1 MAIKRDIKY
10 INRDFADFRTRL
22 IEFAQTYFPTT
33 YNDFTPAS
41 PGMMFMEMSAYVGDV
56 LSFYLDNQIQ
66 ETFIQYAQQSRNLY
80 ELAYLLGY
88 KPKTTAAATAVL
100 DVYQQ
105 IPATITGD
113 PDWNYTLSLEQNA
126 VVTSTNANT
135 PPFLTQNK
143 VDFSVSSSSNP
154 TTLQTYVIDT
164 GTGLPTRFL
173 LKKSTPAIS
182 ATINTQQFIFNQPQQ
197 FSTVNLVADNIIGI
211 LDIVDSD
218 GNTWY
223 EVSHLAQD
231 SVFDSVKNTNP
242 NDPNFSTDSNVPYL
256 LQTKQVQ
263 RRFATRFLNE
273 TTLQLQFGSGTSL
286 DSDEE
291 ITPNPDNVGLG
302 LTFEKDKLTA
312 AYSPTNFIFTNTYG
326 IAPSNTTLT
335 VRYLTGG
342 GVSANVPENT
352 LTQIATSNIIFNNAT
367 ITNTSLANTIFG
379 TLSVNNPEAASGGQD
394 GDSIQEIRQNSL
406 SNFQNQLRT
415 VTSDDYMLRAL
426 SIPSIYGTV
435 SKAYAEPTKA
445 GTNSITD
452 TPSSV
457 TLYVLSY
464 DNNKKLTVASNTLKQ
479 NLRTYLSQ
487 YRVLNDSVTIK
498 DAFVINIGVEFEII
512 TYPNYNSN
520 QVLTNCITQLVN
532 FYNIDSWQINEPII
546 LRDLYTL
553 LDKVEGVQT
562 VKNISVNNLTST
574 NGTYSSYAYDTRGA
588 TVNNVVYPS
597 IDPMIFEVKY
607 PATDIKGKVVS
618 L

>member
-352 LTQIATSNIIFNNAT
+352 LTQIATSNIVFNNAT

-532 FYNIDSWQINEPII
+532 FFNIDSWQINEPII

>member
-10 INRDFADFRTRL
+10 INRDFSDFRTRL
-22 IEFAQTYFPTT
+22 IEFSQSYFPTT
-33 YNDFTPAS
+33 YNDFTPSS
-41 PGMMFMEMSAYVGDV
+41 PGLMIMEMSAYVGAV
-56 LSFYLDNQIQ
+56 LSFYVDNQIQ

-88 KPKTTAAATAVL
+88 KPKVTAAATVNL
-100 DVYQQ
+100 TIYQQ
-105 IPATITGD
+105 LPATISGT
-113 PDWNYTLSLEQNA
+113 PDWDYTLA
-126 VVTSTNANT
+126 VAENTRISSTNST
-135 PPFLTQNK
+135 IPPFLTQNK
-143 VDFSVSSSSNP
+143 VDFSVSSSSDPTDIQVYQIDTSTSLP
-154 TTLQTYVIDT
+154 TTY
-164 GTGLPTRFL
+164 L
-173 LKKSTPAIS
+173 LTKSTTAIS
-182 ATINTQQFIFNQPQQ
+182 ATITTTNFSFGTPQQ
-197 FSTVNLVADNIIGI
+197 FSTVEITDSDILGI
-211 LDIVDSD
+211 LDVVDSD
-218 GNTWY
+218 GNVWY

-231 SVFDSVKNTNP
+231 SVFDSIKNTNS

-263 RRFATRFLNE
+263 RRFASRFLNIS
-273 TTLQLQFGSGTSL
+273 TLQLQFGAGTSS
-286 DSDEE
+286 DTDEE
-291 ITPNPDNVGLG
+291 ITPNSDNVGLG
-302 LTFEKDKLTA
+302 LPFQKDKLTA

-326 IAPSNTTLT
+326 ISPSNTTLT
-335 VRYLTGG
+335 VRYLKGG
-342 GVSANVPENT
+342 GVTANIPQNT
-352 LTQIATSNIIFNNAT
+352 LSQLNTGNVTFNNAS
-367 ITNTSLANTIFG
+367 ITNTNLANTIFA
-379 TLSVNNPEAASGGQD
+379 SIAVNNAEAASGGQD

-426 SIPSIYGTV
+426 SIPGIYGTV

-464 DNNKKLTVASNTLKQ
+464 DNSKKLTTASNALKQ

-532 FYNIDSWQINEPII
+532 FFSVDNWQINEPII

-562 VKNISVNNLTST
+562 VKSISVNNLTST

>member
-10 INRDFADFRTRL
+10 INRDFTDFRTRL

-33 YNDFTPAS
+33 YNDFTPSS

-66 ETFIQYAQQSRNLY
+66 ETFIQYAQQTRNLY

-88 KPKTTAAATAVL
+88 KPKTTAAATVNL
-100 DVYQQ
+100 TVYQQ
-105 IPATITGD
+105 LPATIAGT
-113 PDWNYTLSLEQNA
+113 PDWDYALSIAENTR
-126 VVTSTNANT
+126 VSSTNST
-135 PPFLTQNK
+135 YPPFLTQNK
-143 VDFSVSSSSNP
+143 VDFSVSSSTDP
-154 TTLQTYVIDT
+154 TDIQIYQIDT
-164 GTGLPTRFL
+164 GTSIPTSFL
-173 LKKSTPAIS
+173 LTKQTSAIS
-182 ATINTQQFIFNQPQQ
+182 ATITTTTFTFGAPQQ
-197 FSTVNLVADNIIGI
+197 FSTVELAGSNILGI
-211 LDIVDSD
+211 LDITDSD
-218 GNTWY
+218 GNIWY

-231 SVFDSVKNTNP
+231 SVFDSIKNTNI

-273 TTLQLQFGSGTSL
+273 STLQIQFGAGTSS
-286 DSDEE
+286 DTDEE
-291 ITPNPDNVGLG
+291 ITPNSDNVGLG

-335 VRYLTGG
+335 VRYLVGG
-342 GVSANVPENT
+342 GV
-352 LTQIATSNIIFNNAT
+352 TSNIPQNTLSQINTGNITFNNAN
-367 ITNTSLANTIFG
+367 IVNTSLANTIFS
-379 TLSVNNPEAASGGQD
+379 SVAINNTEAASGGQD
-394 GDSIQEIRQNSL
+394 GDSIDEIRQNTL
-406 SNFQNQLRT
+406 SSFQNQLRT

-426 SIPSIYGTV
+426 SIPGIYGTV
-435 SKAYAEPTKA
+435 SKAYAEPSKA
-445 GTNSITD
+445 GTESLTG

-464 DNNKKLTVASNTLKQ
+464 DSNKKLTTASNALKQ

-498 DAFVINIGVEFEII
+498 DAFVVNIGVEFQII
-512 TYPNYNSN
+512 VYPNYNSN
-520 QVLTNCITQLVN
+520 QVLTDCITQLVN
-532 FYNIDSWQINEPII
+532 FFNVDNWQINEPII
-546 LRDLYTL
+546 LRDLYSL

-562 VKNISVNNLTST
+562 VKNVSINNLTSS
-574 NGTYSSYAYDTRGA
+574 NGTYSNYAYDTAGA

-607 PATDIKGKVVS
+607 PTTDIKGKVVS

>member
-10 INRDFADFRTRL
+10 INRDFTDFRTRL

-33 YNDFTPAS
+33 YNDFTPSS

-66 ETFIQYAQQSRNLY
+66 ETFIQYAQQTRNLY

-88 KPKTTAAATAVL
+88 KPKTTAAAVVTV

-105 IPATITGD
+105 LPATISGA
-113 PDWNYTLSLEQNA
+113 PDWDYTLSLEENA
-126 VVTSTNANT
+126 TLTSTNINNPA
-135 PPFLTQNK
+135 FLLQNK

-154 TTLQTYVIDT
+154 TSIQTYVIDT
-164 GTGLPTRFL
+164 GTNLPSRYL
-173 LKKSTPAIS
+173 LKKSTTAIS
-182 ATINTQQFIFNQPQQ
+182 ATINTQQFTFNQPQQ
-197 FSTVNLVADNIIGI
+197 FSTINLTADNIIGI

-231 SVFDSVKNTNP
+231 SVFDSIKNTNV

-273 TTLQLQFGSGTSL
+273 TTLQIQFGAGTSA
-286 DSDEE
+286 DTDEE

-302 LTFEKDKLTA
+302 LTFEKDKLTT

-342 GVSANVPENT
+342 GVTANIPENT
-352 LTQIATSNIIFNNAT
+352 LTQVSTANIVFNNST
-367 ITNTSLANTIFG
+367 IANSSLANTIFG
-379 TLSVNNPEAASGGQD
+379 TLTVNNPEAASGGQD
-394 GDSIQEIRQNSL
+394 GDSIEEIRQNTL
-406 SNFQNQLRT
+406 SSFQNQLRT

-426 SIPSIYGTV
+426 SIPGIYGTV

-445 GTNSITD
+445 GTDSLTG

-464 DNNKKLTVASNTLKQ
+464 DNNKKLTAASNALKQ

-498 DAFVINIGVEFEII
+498 DAFVVNIGVEFQII
-512 TYPNYNSN
+512 VYPNYNSN
-520 QVLTNCITQLVN
+520 QVLTNCITQLVDFFN
-532 FYNIDSWQINEPII
+532 VDNWQINEPII
-546 LRDLYTL
+546 LRDLYIL

-562 VKNISVNNLTST
+562 VKNISINNLTSS
-574 NGTYSSYAYDTRGA
+574 NGVYSNYAYDTAGA

-607 PATDIKGKVVS
+607 PTTDIKGKVVS

>member
-487 YRVLNDSVTIK
+487 YKVLNDSVTIK

-532 FYNIDSWQINEPII
+532 FFNIDSWQINEPII

>member
-291 ITPNPDNVGLG
+291 ITPNPDNIGLG

-352 LTQIATSNIIFNNAT
+352 LTQIATSNIVFNNAT

-532 FYNIDSWQINEPII
+532 FFNIDSWQINEPII

>member
-10 INRDFADFRTRL
+10 INRDFTDFRTRL
-22 IEFAQTYFPTT
+22 IEFSQTYFPTT

-66 ETFIQYAQQSRNLY
+66 ETFIQYAQQTRNLY

-88 KPKTTAAATAVL
+88 KPKVTAAAVVNV

-105 IPATITGD
+105 LPATIAGT
-113 PDWNYTLSLEQNA
+113 PDWDYTLTLEENT
-126 VVTSTNANT
+126 VLTSTNPNT
-135 PPFLTQNK
+135 PSFLTQNK
-143 VDFSVSSSSNP
+143 VDFSVSSSTDP
-154 TTLQTYVIDT
+154 TTVQTYVIDG
-164 GTGLPTRFL
+164 GTNLPTRFL
-173 LKKSTPAIS
+173 LKKSTTAIS
-182 ATINTQQFIFNQPQQ
+182 ATINTQQFSFAQPEQ
-197 FSTVNLVADNIIGI
+197 FSTITLSADNILGI
-211 LDIVDSD
+211 LDIIDSD

-231 SVFDSVKNTNP
+231 SIFDSIKNTNV

-256 LQTKQVQ
+256 LQTKQIQ

-273 TTLQLQFGSGTSL
+273 STLQIQFGAGNSSDT
-286 DSDEE
+286 DEE

-302 LTFEKDKLTA
+302 LTFEKDKLTT

-335 VRYLTGG
+335 VRYLAGG
-342 GVSANVPENT
+342 GVSANIPENT
-352 LTQIATSNIIFNNAT
+352 LTQIAAGNINFNNST
-367 ITNTSLANTIFG
+367 ISNTSLASTIFG
-379 TLSVNNPEAASGGQD
+379 TLTVNNPEAASGGQD
-394 GDSIQEIRQNSL
+394 GDSVEEIRQNAL
-406 SNFQNQLRT
+406 STFQNQLRT

-426 SIPSIYGTV
+426 SIPGIYGTV

-445 GTNSITD
+445 GSDSLTG

-464 DNNKKLTVASNTLKQ
+464 DNNKKLVTASNALKQ

-498 DAFVINIGVEFEII
+498 DAFVVNIGVEFQII
-512 TYPNYNSN
+512 VYPNYNSN

-532 FYNIDSWQINEPII
+532 FFNIDNWQINEPII

-562 VKNISVNNLTST
+562 VKNININNLTSN
-574 NGTYSSYAYDTRGA
+574 NGTYSNYAYDTNGA
-588 TVNNVVYPS
+588 TINNVVYPS
-597 IDPMIFEVKY
+597 IDPMIFEVKF

>member
-88 KPKTTAAATAVL
+88 KPKTTAAATVTV

-105 IPATITGD
+105 VPATITGT
-113 PDWNYTLSLEQNA
+113 PDWDYTLSLEQNA
-126 VVTSTNANT
+126 VVTSTTINT
-135 PPFLTQNK
+135 PSFLTQNK

-173 LKKSTPAIS
+173 LKKSTTAIS
-182 ATINTQQFIFNQPQQ
+182 ATINTQQFIFTQPQQ

-211 LDIVDSD
+211 LDIIDSD

-242 NDPNFSTDSNVPYL
+242 NDPNFSTDSNVSYL

-263 RRFATRFLNE
+263 RRFASRFLNE
-273 TTLQLQFGSGTSL
+273 TTLQLQFGSGTST

-302 LTFEKDKLTA
+302 LTFQKDKLTA

-342 GVSANVPENT
+342 GVSANIPENT
-352 LTQIATSNIIFNNAT
+352 LTQVSTANVVFNNAS
-367 ITNTSLANTIFG
+367 ISNTGLANTIFG
-379 TLSVNNPEAASGGQD
+379 TLSINNPEAASGGQD

-426 SIPSIYGTV
+426 SIPGIYGTV

-464 DNNKKLTVASNTLKQ
+464 DNSKKLTTASNALKQ

-520 QVLTNCITQLVN
+520 QVLTNCLTQLVN
-532 FYNIDSWQINEPII
+532 FFNVDNWQINEPII

-562 VKNISVNNLTST
+562 VKSISVNNLTST

-607 PATDIKGKVVS
+607 PTTDIKGKVVS

>member
-10 INRDFADFRTRL
+10 INRDFSDFRTRL
-22 IEFAQTYFPTT
+22 IEFSQTYFPTT
-33 YNDFTPAS
+33 YNDFTPSS

-56 LSFYLDNQIQ
+56 LSFYVDNQIQ

-88 KPKTTAAATAVL
+88 KPKVTAAATVNL
-100 DVYQQ
+100 TIYQQ
-105 IPATITGD
+105 LPATISGA
-113 PDWNYTLSLEQNA
+113 PDWDYTLA
-126 VVTSTNANT
+126 VAENTRISSTNSDT
-135 PPFLTQNK
+135 SPFLTQNK
-143 VDFSVSSSSNP
+143 VDFSVSSSSDP
-154 TTLQTYVIDT
+154 TDIQVYQIDT
-164 GTGLPTRFL
+164 STSLATTYL
-173 LKKSTPAIS
+173 LTKSTSAIS
-182 ATINTQQFIFNQPQQ
+182 ATITTTNFTFGTPQQ
-197 FSTVNLVADNIIGI
+197 FSTVEITDTNILGI

-218 GNTWY
+218 GNVWY

-231 SVFDSVKNTNP
+231 SVFDSIKNTNS

-263 RRFATRFLNE
+263 RRFASRFLN
-273 TTLQLQFGSGTSL
+273 TSTLQLQFGAGTSS
-286 DSDEE
+286 DTDEE
-291 ITPNPDNVGLG
+291 ITPNSDNVGLG
-302 LTFEKDKLTA
+302 LPFQKDKLTA

-326 IAPSNTTLT
+326 ISPSNTTLT
-335 VRYLTGG
+335 VRYLKGG
-342 GVSANVPENT
+342 GVTANIPQNT
-352 LTQIATSNIIFNNAT
+352 LSQLNTGNVTFNNAS
-367 ITNTSLANTIFG
+367 ITNTNLANTIFA
-379 TLSVNNPEAASGGQD
+379 SIAVNNPEAASGGQD
-394 GDSIQEIRQNSL
+394 GDSIEEIRQNSL

-426 SIPSIYGTV
+426 SIPGIYGTV

-457 TLYVLSY
+457 TLYVLTY
-464 DNNKKLTVASNTLKQ
+464 DNNKKLTAASNALKQ

-498 DAFVINIGVEFEII
+498 DAFVINIGVEFQII
-512 TYPNYNSN
+512 TYPNHNSN

-532 FYNIDSWQINEPII
+532 FFNVDNWQINEPII
-546 LRDLYTL
+546 LRDLYAL

-562 VKNISVNNLTST
+562 VKSIDVNNLTST

-607 PATDIKGKVVS
+607 PTTDIKGKVVS

>member
-1 MAIKRDIKY
+1 MAVKRDIKY

-22 IEFAQTYFPTT
+22 VEFAQTYFPTT

-88 KPKTTAAATAVL
+88 KPKTTAAATVTV

-105 IPATITGD
+105 VPATITGT
-113 PDWNYTLSLEQNA
+113 PDWDYTLSLEQNA
-126 VVTSTNANT
+126 VITSTTITN
-135 PPFLTQNK
+135 PSFLTQNK
-143 VDFSVSSSSNP
+143 VDFSVSSSSDP

-173 LKKSTPAIS
+173 LKKSTTAIS
-182 ATINTQQFIFNQPQQ
+182 ATINTQQFIFTQPQQ
-197 FSTVNLVADNIIGI
+197 FTTVNLVADNIIGI
-211 LDIVDSD
+211 LDIIDSD

-242 NDPNFSTDSNVPYL
+242 NDPNFSTDSNVSYL

-263 RRFATRFLNE
+263 RRFASRFLNE
-273 TTLQLQFGSGTSL
+273 TTLQLQFGSGTST

-302 LTFEKDKLTA
+302 LTFQKDKLTA

-342 GVSANVPENT
+342 GVSANIPENT
-352 LTQIATSNIIFNNAT
+352 LTQVSTANIVFNNAS
-367 ITNTSLANTIFG
+367 ISNSGLANTIFG
-379 TLSVNNPEAASGGQD
+379 TLTINNPEAASGGQD

-426 SIPSIYGTV
+426 SIPGIYGTV

-464 DNNKKLTVASNTLKQ
+464 DNNKKLTTASNTLKQ

-520 QVLTNCITQLVN
+520 QVLTNCITQLVSFFN
-532 FYNIDSWQINEPII
+532 VDNWQINEPII

-562 VKNISVNNLTST
+562 VKSINVNNLTST

>member
-105 IPATITGD
+105 IPATITGN

-352 LTQIATSNIIFNNAT
+352 LTQIATSNIVFNNAT